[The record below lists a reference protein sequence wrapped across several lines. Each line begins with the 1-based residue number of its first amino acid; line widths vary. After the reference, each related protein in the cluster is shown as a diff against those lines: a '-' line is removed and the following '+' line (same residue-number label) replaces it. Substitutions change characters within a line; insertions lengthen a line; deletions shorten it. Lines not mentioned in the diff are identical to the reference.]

1 MRSSTSDLP
10 PEAPRVEAG
19 RDESKEA
26 GEEEVY
32 EEGREVE
39 EEEPFVEEE
48 EVEVEE
54 RVEEEVEGDE
64 DEDEDEGK
72 LEWPA
77 GVAQASDR
85 DLAKLSHK
93 EGVGTSLPALF
104 FSTGNTAVA
113 LTQQPHFLFMLTKNQ
128 EVPFSQ

>member
-39 EEEPFVEEE
+39 EEEPFEEEEE
-48 EVEVEE
+48 EVEE
-54 RVEEEVEGDE
+54 RVEEVEGDE

-104 FSTGNTAVA
+104 FSTGKQLNWEEP
-113 LTQQPHFLFMLTKNQ
+113 LKRG
-128 EVPFSQ
+128 